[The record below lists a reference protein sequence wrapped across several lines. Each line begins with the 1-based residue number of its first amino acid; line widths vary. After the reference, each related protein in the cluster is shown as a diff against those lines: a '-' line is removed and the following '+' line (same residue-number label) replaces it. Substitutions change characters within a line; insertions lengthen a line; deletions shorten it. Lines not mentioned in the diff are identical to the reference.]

1 MKRKVL
7 QKKGKQTFKTRKSY
21 CENGMEIGAKIGV
34 KIIKN
39 VELGFF
45 LSFPWKIEME
55 TRPRNSRLIAIIS
68 VLARSRQSE
77 P

>member
-1 MKRKVL
+1 
-7 QKKGKQTFKTRKSY
+7 
-21 CENGMEIGAKIGV
+21 MEIGAKIGV